1 MNPAVKWGLLGFLA
15 AVAGA
20 YFGFLVWKAEPLA
33 RVLLARGWKERG
45 WNESRLALL
54 LRVLGVVGLLVALA
68 GIVLAVSRIVG

>member
-20 YFGFLVWKAEPLA
+20 YFGFLAWKARPMA

-45 WNESRLALL
+45 WSESGLTVL
-54 LRVLGVVGLLVALA
+54 LRVLGIAGVLVAIAAIALVVVRLR
-68 GIVLAVSRIVG
+68 G